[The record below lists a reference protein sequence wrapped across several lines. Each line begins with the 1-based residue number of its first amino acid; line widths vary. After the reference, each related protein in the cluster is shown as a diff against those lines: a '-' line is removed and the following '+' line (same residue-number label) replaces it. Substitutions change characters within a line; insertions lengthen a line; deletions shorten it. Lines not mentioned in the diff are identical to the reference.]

1 VRRIAGTDR
10 LASTSVRVALVHDW
24 LTGLRGGERVLH
36 EHAALFPEADLYTL
50 FHVPGTT
57 TARIESLRIHAS
69 PLSRLPAVPRYY
81 RRLLPLYPWAIE
93 RFRLE
98 NYDLVLSSSHAVA
111 KGIRAPRSATHLC
124 CCFTP
129 MRYIWDHADAYLGR
143 GLRRAIATPLLHG
156 LRAWDLRSSGL
167 DRVGRFVG
175 ISETVARRI
184 RTHYGRSAQVIHPP
198 VSVDR
203 FRVRP
208 EKVEDWYLLVGGFVP
223 YKREEVAL
231 EAFRHLDARL
241 LVAGDGPRRAA
252 LQAGAP
258 ANVRFLG
265 WVSDAELE
273 DLYTRCR
280 ALIYPQEEDFGIVP
294 VEAQAAGRPVIAFG
308 SGGATESVLP
318 LGGSG
323 DRAPTGL
330 WFFPQTPA
338 ALAEAVRRFEGA
350 ASEFEPA
357 AIRAHADRF
366 AVPRYHREL
375 RAAVADAMTRG
386 PIV

>member
-1 VRRIAGTDR
+1 M
-10 LASTSVRVALVHDW
+10 RVALVHDW
-24 LTGLRGGERVLH
+24 LTGLRGGERVLE
-36 EHAALFPEADLYTL
+36 EHATLFPDADLYTL

-69 PLSRLPAVPRYY
+69 PLSRLPGVHRHY
-81 RRLLPLYPWAIE
+81 RKLLPLYPWAIE
-93 RFRLE
+93 RFRLDR
-98 NYDLVLSSSHAVA
+98 YDLVLSSSHAVA
-111 KGIRAPRSATHLC
+111 KGILAPPGATHLC

-129 MRYIWDHADAYLGR
+129 MRYIWDQADAYLGR
-143 GLRRAIATPLLHG
+143 GFRRAVGTPLLRS
-156 LRAWDLRSSGL
+156 LRAWDVRSSGP
-167 DRVGRFVG
+167 DRVGRFVA

-184 RTHYGRSAQVIHPP
+184 RAHYDRSSLVIHPP
-198 VSVDR
+198 VDVDR
-203 FRVRP
+203 FRICP

-231 EAFRHLDARL
+231 EAFRRLDARL

-252 LQAGAP
+252 LEARAP

-265 WVSDAELE
+265 RVSDAELE
-273 DLYTRCR
+273 ELYARCR

-308 SGGATESVLP
+308 SGGATETVLP
-318 LGGSG
+318 LGQSR

-330 WFFPQTPA
+330 WFSPQTPA

-350 ASEFEPA
+350 ESEFEPS
-357 AIRAHADRF
+357 AIRAQVERF
-366 AVPRYHREL
+366 AVPRYHREM
-375 RAAVADAMTRG
+375 RAAVDQAMSEG